1 MLSHFVNGFFR
12 RATRRRPHKDF
23 LLLHSRM
30 VTQML
35 HMCNDLLKS
44 CDEESPCPSYTR
56 DMDAWFDD
64 FNDYIDDCFPP
75 DEIDTISMSQSVR
88 FVQDVFRSFMSNGA
102 PSVWALRSVAE
113 RLAHVDTLAAS
124 IQVAQRSP
132 EWYKQS
138 KGLLTA
144 SEFSNILGTPR
155 AVSNLAF
162 QKVAPLSENLRQNTT
177 ACCTTE
183 MSPFDW
189 GIRFEPVVKQVLERM
204 DRIKILEM
212 GRVVHP
218 TNPRL
223 AASPDGIIVGADDS
237 RRIGRLLEIKCP
249 ITRKIDGVVPQDYW
263 CQMQIQMEVTDIDEC
278 DYVEMSFE
286 SGYKTHLYSD
296 ADSKDTCSTDL
307 YDMETGRPS
316 YCGNTWLLQDPESLE
331 LKYAYT
337 CEEKD
342 AMEQEGWCV
351 HEVIQWHLKKLF
363 RTTVTRN
370 REWYASTLPKQEEFW
385 KRVEDARQGL
395 IEPPTPKKRSEKVV
409 VQVCKIVGDPEVQ
422 TPTPV
427 SEPSA
432 PRTGVPN
439 DGAATPLETR
449 QSTE

>member
-1 MLSHFVNGFFR
+1 
-12 RATRRRPHKDF
+12 
-23 LLLHSRM
+23 
-30 VTQML
+30 
-35 HMCNDLLKS
+35 MCNDLLRV

-56 DMDAWFDD
+56 DMDSWLDD

-88 FVQDVFRSFMSNGA
+88 FVQNIFRSFMSKEMSG
-102 PSVWALRSVAE
+102 PWVERSVEE

-124 IQVAQRSP
+124 VQVAQRSP

-155 AVSNLAF
+155 AVSNLAL

-177 ACCTTE
+177 ACCTPE

-223 AASPDGIIVGADDS
+223 AASPDGIIIGADDS

-249 ITRKIDGVVPQDYW
+249 ITRKIDGVIPQDYW
-263 CQMQIQMEVTDIDEC
+263 YQMQIQMEVTDIDEC

-286 SGYKTHLYSD
+286 SGYKTHMYTD

-307 YDMETGRPS
+307 YDLETARPS
-316 YCGNTWLLQDPESLE
+316 YCGNMWLLQDPESLE

-342 AMEQEGWCV
+342 AMEQGGWCV

-363 RTTVTRN
+363 RTTVIRN

-409 VQVCKIVGDPEVQ
+409 VQVCKIVGDFDT
-422 TPTPV
+422 TPPVPV
-427 SEPSA
+427 SESTEDLSAA
-432 PRTGVPN
+432 PRLS
-439 DGAATPLETR
+439 ASTPVETR
-449 QSTE
+449 KSTE